1 MSRNALITGASRGIG
16 REIAITLAK
25 EGCNVIINYNKS
37 EEKAKELV
45 KLIKEKYKVSAYE
58 FKCDIS
64 NEKDADQLV
73 EFAYSKLDKID
84 ILINNAGICIDK
96 EFSDRTVGDF
106 IKTFSLNT
114 FGAFYLSK
122 KIGQKMY
129 ENKYGKIVNIS
140 SNNSINGF
148 YPTTIDYDASK
159 SALNSITKNLAIE
172 FSPFV
177 NVNAVAPGWI
187 DTDMNKN
194 VLTEDIKDLEAQRIL
209 KKRIGNAKDVANT
222 VSFLVSDKADYIDGQ
237 IIVVDGGMF

>member
-73 EFAYSKLDKID
+73 EFAYSKLGKID

-106 IKTFSLNT
+106 LKTFSLNT
-114 FGAFYLSK
+114 FGVFYLSK
-122 KIGQKMY
+122 KIGERMY
-129 ENKYGKIVNIS
+129 NDKYGKIVNVS

-159 SALNSITKNLAIE
+159 AALNSLTKNLAIE
-172 FSPFV
+172 FSPYV

-222 VSFLVSDKADYIDGQ
+222 VSFLVSDKAEYIDGQ

>member
-25 EGCNVIINYNKS
+25 EGCNVIVNYNKS

-64 NEKDADQLV
+64 SEKEVDQLV

-106 IKTFSLNT
+106 LKTFSLNT

-129 ENKYGKIVNIS
+129 ENRYGKIVNIS

-172 FSPFV
+172 FSPYL

-187 DTDMNKN
+187 DTDMNKD

-209 KKRIGNAKDVANT
+209 KKRIGNAKDVANA

-237 IIVVDGGMF
+237 VIIVDGGMF

>member
-64 NEKDADQLV
+64 NEKDVDQLV

-106 IKTFSLNT
+106 LKTFSLNT

-129 ENKYGKIVNIS
+129 KNKYGKIVNIS

-209 KKRIGNAKDVANT
+209 KKRIGNAKDVANA

-237 IIVVDGGMF
+237 VIIVDGGMF

>member
-106 IKTFSLNT
+106 LKTFSLNT

-122 KIGQKMY
+122 RIGQKMY

-172 FSPFV
+172 FSPYV

-222 VSFLVSDKADYIDGQ
+222 VSFLVSDKAEYIDGQ

>member
-106 IKTFSLNT
+106 LKTFSLNT

-122 KIGQKMY
+122 RIGQKMY

-172 FSPFV
+172 FSPYV

>member
-73 EFAYSKLDKID
+73 EFAYSKLDKLD

-106 IKTFSLNT
+106 LKTFSLNT

-172 FSPFV
+172 FSPYV

-222 VSFLVSDKADYIDGQ
+222 VSFLVSDKAEYIDGQ

>member
-73 EFAYSKLDKID
+73 EFAYSKLDKLD

-106 IKTFSLNT
+106 LKTFSLNT

-172 FSPFV
+172 FSPYV

-194 VLTEDIKDLEAQRIL
+194 ILTEDIKDLEAQRIL

-222 VSFLVSDKADYIDGQ
+222 VSFLVSDKAEYIDGQ

>member
-106 IKTFSLNT
+106 LKTFSLNT

-172 FSPFV
+172 FSPYV

-209 KKRIGNAKDVANT
+209 KKRIGNAKDVANA

-237 IIVVDGGMF
+237 VIIVDGGMF

>member
-106 IKTFSLNT
+106 LKTFSLNT

-122 KIGQKMY
+122 RIGQKMY
-129 ENKYGKIVNIS
+129 ENKHGKIVNIS

-172 FSPFV
+172 FSPYV

-222 VSFLVSDKADYIDGQ
+222 VSFLVSDKAEYIDGQ

>member
-64 NEKDADQLV
+64 NEKDVDQLV

-106 IKTFSLNT
+106 LKTFSLNT

-122 KIGQKMY
+122 RIGQKMY

-172 FSPFV
+172 FSPYV

-209 KKRIGNAKDVANT
+209 KKRIGNTKDVANT

>member
-106 IKTFSLNT
+106 LKTFSLNT
-114 FGAFYLSK
+114 FGVFYLSK
-122 KIGQKMY
+122 KIGERMY
-129 ENKYGKIVNIS
+129 NAKYGKIVNVS

-172 FSPFV
+172 FSPYV

-222 VSFLVSDKADYIDGQ
+222 VSFLVSDKAEYIDGQ

>member
-45 KLIKEKYKVSAYE
+45 KLIKEKYKVLAYE

-106 IKTFSLNT
+106 LKTFSLNT

-222 VSFLVSDKADYIDGQ
+222 VSFLVSDKAEYIDGQ

>member
-64 NEKDADQLV
+64 NEKEVDQLV

-106 IKTFSLNT
+106 LKTFSLNT

-122 KIGQKMY
+122 RIGQKMY

-172 FSPFV
+172 FSPYV

-209 KKRIGNAKDVANT
+209 KKRIGNTKDVANT

>member
-1 MSRNALITGASRGIG
+1 
-16 REIAITLAK
+16 
-25 EGCNVIINYNKS
+25 
-37 EEKAKELV
+37 
-45 KLIKEKYKVSAYE
+45 
-58 FKCDIS
+58 
-64 NEKDADQLV
+64 
-73 EFAYSKLDKID
+73 
-84 ILINNAGICIDK
+84 
-96 EFSDRTVGDF
+96 
-106 IKTFSLNT
+106 
-114 FGAFYLSK
+114 
-122 KIGQKMY
+122 MY

-172 FSPFV
+172 FSPYL

-209 KKRIGNAKDVANT
+209 KKRIGKAKDVANT
-222 VSFLVSDKADYIDGQ
+222 VSFLVSDKAEYIDGQ

>member
-64 NEKDADQLV
+64 SEKEVDQLV
-73 EFAYSKLDKID
+73 ESAYSKLGKID

-106 IKTFSLNT
+106 LKTFSLNT

-159 SALNSITKNLAIE
+159 SALNSITKNLAIQ

>member
-64 NEKDADQLV
+64 SEKEVDQLV

-106 IKTFSLNT
+106 LKTFSLNT

-209 KKRIGNAKDVANT
+209 KKRIGNAKDVANA

-237 IIVVDGGMF
+237 VIIVDGGMF

>member
-106 IKTFSLNT
+106 LKTFSLNT

-172 FSPFV
+172 FSPYL

-222 VSFLVSDKADYIDGQ
+222 VSFLVSDKAEYIDGQ

>member
-64 NEKDADQLV
+64 SEKEVDQLV
-73 EFAYSKLDKID
+73 ESAYSKLGKID

-106 IKTFSLNT
+106 LKTFSLNT

-159 SALNSITKNLAIE
+159 SALNSITKNLAIQ

-237 IIVVDGGMF
+237 VIIVDGGMF